1 MSAAGRPREFD
12 TDEALDAAMTVFWR
26 QGYEGTSLTDLT
38 GAMGISRPSM
48 YAAFG
53 KKEELFR
60 LVLDR
65 YIAGPA
71 SYVSGAL
78 DAPTAR
84 EAAEAMLRGVVRT
97 TTMPQGFGG
106 CLTVQGALASS
117 EGSAPAFE
125 ILMRWRNGIGVLVE
139 ERFRRAMQEGDLAS
153 DADPAR
159 LAKYVM
165 AVGFGIAVQAA
176 DGMGRAELD
185 EVVDAT
191 FQGWP
196 QDPLR

>member
-1 MSAAGRPREFD
+1 
-12 TDEALDAAMTVFWR
+12 MTVFWR

-38 GAMGISRPSM
+38 DAMGISRPSM

-84 EAAEAMLRGVVRT
+84 EAAEAMLRGAVRT
-97 TTMPQGFGG
+97 TTMPQDFGG

-117 EGSAPAFE
+117 GSSAPAFE
-125 ILMRWRNGIGVLVE
+125 ILVRWRNGISVLME
-139 ERFRRAMQEGDLAS
+139 ERFRRAMREGDLAS
-153 DADPAR
+153 DTDPAR

-196 QDPLR
+196 QDPLE